1 MEPLEMVAG
10 PVEVVGFDVVEQLA
24 EVARL
29 SQHSA
34 MERAREEKPMEPK
47 EISS

>member
-1 MEPLEMVAG
+1 MVAG

-29 SQHSA
+29 SQYSA